1 MNTIKLLGYSLLSA
15 LVTSLANAQRGE
27 EEVPLMRPDEK
38 KIVEA
43 QANEFNQ
50 ALSSVLDIASKS
62 TVRIWGIK
70 GKRSAPEIIAYGTVV
85 GDGTQILTKWSEVEP
100 SIGSLFAQNGNE
112 DSYPAEVSGVFT
124 DEDLVLL
131 DISNDDDKPNLKPA
145 EFRDIQLTYGRFLVA
160 SQPTQKPGAFGV
172 VSVLERNLRETDQ
185 AHLGIIA
192 DTNYQGS
199 GVRII
204 EVQAGYGAAEAG
216 LRAGDIILSIGD
228 RKISGLQ
235 ELRNALTDKSPGDTI
250 EILIEAAGK
259 EQKMDILLSNRPILG
274 QFSGDRLNTMERMG
288 GELSKVRN
296 GFSRV
301 IQSDMKIKKNQVGG
315 PVVDLDGNI
324 VGITMARADRT
335 RTFIMS
341 SKSILSLLE
350 SETDTIAQAKE
361 KNKLKRQEL
370 AALQRAMIPQVPD
383 RGRPRDLDEMKRNL
397 RDLKRLRD
405 RANKELE
412 SLENERNP

>member
-1 MNTIKLLGYSLLSA
+1 MKAIKFLGYGVLATLFS
-15 LVTSLANAQRGE
+15 SLANAQRGE

-50 ALSSVLDIASKS
+50 ALSSVLDNASKS

-70 GKRSAPEIIAYGTVV
+70 GKRGTPEIIAYGTVV
-85 GDGTQILTKWSEVEP
+85 GDGTQVVTKWSEVEQ
-100 SIGSLFAQNGNE
+100 SIGSLFAQNGKE

-124 DEDLVLL
+124 EEDLALL
-131 DISNDDDKPNLKPA
+131 DISNDDNKPDLIPA
-145 EFRDIQLTYGRFLVA
+145 EFREMQLTYGRFLVA
-160 SQPTQKPGAFGV
+160 SQPTPKPGAFGV
-172 VSVLERNLRETDQ
+172 VSVLERNLRHTDQ

-192 DTNYQGS
+192 DSNYQGA
-199 GVRII
+199 GVRIT
-204 EVQAGYGAAEAG
+204 EVQPGYGAAEAG
-216 LRAGDIILSIGD
+216 LRAGDVILSIGD

-235 ELRNALTDKSPGDTI
+235 ELRNALNDKSPGDTI

-259 EQKMDILLSNRPILG
+259 EQKREVLLSNRPLLG
-274 QFSGDRLNTMERMG
+274 QFSGNRLNTMERMG
-288 GELSKVRN
+288 GELSKVRD

-301 IQSDMKIKKNQVGG
+301 IQSDMKIKKNQIGG

-324 VGITMARADRT
+324 VGITLARADRT
-335 RTFIMS
+335 RTFIMP
-341 SKSILSLLE
+341 SKSITSLLE

-361 KNKLKRQEL
+361 KNQLKRQEL
-370 AALQRAMIPQVPD
+370 AAQQRAMIPQGAD
-383 RGRPRDLDEMKRNL
+383 RPSPRDLDGMKRNL

-405 RANKELE
+405 RANEELE
-412 SLENERNP
+412 ALENERTP